1 MNYDENKRMTLEE
14 IKKVELQLLITFHDF
29 CEKHKLKYVLDGGTL
44 LGAVRHKGFIPWD
57 DDIDVTMPFPD
68 FLKFVKEYRSECDNS
83 DKKILYGDD
92 GYGFH
97 FGKFVDMRTIVKSNF
112 REDKRI
118 YPVWVDI
125 FPMYSIDDDDQEALR
140 KVNQAMDYYE
150 KTWNFLGNNSTNV
163 LKKFYH
169 RLMND
174 WMLKYYMDKINK
186 IMFEHPY
193 GSTKRIRFAPVVE
206 RTLVPAGNDH
216 FDNRIKIEFEG
227 HYFYAP
233 QKYDEYLTELYGD
246 YMKLPPEDQ
255 RTTHKINAYWVK

>member
-97 FGKFVDMRTIVKSNF
+97 FGKFVDSN
-112 REDKRI
+112 
-118 YPVWVDI
+118 V
-125 FPMYSIDDDDQEALR
+125 S
-140 KVNQAMDYYE
+140 
-150 KTWNFLGNNSTNV
+150 
-163 LKKFYH
+163 
-169 RLMND
+169 
-174 WMLKYYMDKINK
+174 
-186 IMFEHPY
+186 
-193 GSTKRIRFAPVVE
+193 
-206 RTLVPAGNDH
+206 
-216 FDNRIKIEFEG
+216 NRICEVVG
-227 HYFYAP
+227 DFYA
-233 QKYDEYLTELYGD
+233 QKDCA
-246 YMKLPPEDQ
+246 M
-255 RTTHKINAYWVK
+255 I